1 MAGEHKRWYR
11 VQAIGHISRTDCA
24 GPDEFLD
31 PAKPSTIRIDPR
43 WEAGLTGIE
52 EYSHLV
58 VLFYLDRAQRRRS
71 AGDLM
76 RPEGREEMPPVGFF
90 ATRTPR
96 RPNPIGI
103 GCPQL
108 LGRDGCDVQVT
119 GLDAWD
125 GTPVLDIKGYSPR
138 DELRPGAL
146 VPEWLTRLWE
156 LQDAERNP
164 WPARGPAPGREIARR
179 QTRKDEVVLRYPVP
193 TDAPA
198 ALDFINTLSREE
210 TFVLY
215 QGAQLTLQQERAW
228 LDGRL
233 ASLRAG
239 TSVTVFAF
247 AGDELIGTTEIALL
261 SNAQAHV
268 GGLGISVAANW
279 RGAGIGRFMMETV
292 LAEAERYL
300 LGLSV
305 IQLDVFA
312 TNQQAIHLYRSMG
325 FTEHGRFPGAVIH
338 RGKYVDL
345 IAMHRPIGKR

>member
-1 MAGEHKRWYR
+1 MTDKRWFR
-11 VQAIGHISRTDCA
+11 VQGIGRVVRPGETDA
-24 GPDEFLD
+24 GEFLD
-31 PAKPSTIRIDPR
+31 PAKPSTIQIDPR

-52 EYSHLV
+52 EYNHLV

-71 AGDLM
+71 ASDLM

-108 LGRDGCDVQVT
+108 LRRDGCDLHVT

-138 DELRPGAL
+138 DESRPGAA
-146 VPEWLTRLWE
+146 VPEWLTRLWA
-156 LQDAERNP
+156 LQDAERTP
-164 WPARGPAPGREIARR
+164 WPARGPAPGREISRR
-179 QTRKDEVVLRYPVP
+179 LTRKGEVVLRYPVA

-215 QGAQLTLQQERAW
+215 QGAQLTLQQEQAW

-239 TSVTVFAF
+239 KSVTMFAF

-268 GGLGISVAANW
+268 GGLGISVAADW
-279 RGAGIGRFMMETV
+279 RGAGIGSFMMETV
-292 LAEAERYL
+292 MAEAERHL
-300 LGLSV
+300 VGLRV

-312 TNQQAIHLYRSMG
+312 TNQQAIHLYRSLG
-325 FTEHGRFPGAVIH
+325 FIEHGRFPGAVLH

-345 IAMHRPIGKR
+345 IAMHRPVQHNS